1 MFAIFPIGVTTS
13 QKKGREKP
21 ARVLGKQLDLPL
33 GEPTSRFRRNRDCPH
48 FVGTHVICAVLFPE
62 KTYSPGLSG
71 VVMEEKSVLG
81 TSILLLVPSFPAV
94 PQLKGFKDP
103 HTSQKRPPRHLRHLD
118 LGPMRLEFGGRRVR
132 PRIRLLLR

>member
-1 MFAIFPIGVTTS
+1 M
-13 QKKGREKP
+13 
-21 ARVLGKQLDLPL
+21 
-33 GEPTSRFRRNRDCPH
+33 
-48 FVGTHVICAVLFPE
+48 ICAVLFPE

-81 TSILLLVPSFPAV
+81 TSILLFLPSFPAV

-118 LGPMRLEFGGRRVR
+118 LAGVWWKKGQTQNQAVTQVAKIINNF
-132 PRIRLLLR
+132 IF